1 MIHDLKTLVTVELF
15 KSLRAR
21 LGRIALFSAFIG
33 GALPI
38 ILIGIIGN
46 REASTFP
53 GVVPQVLLPS
63 LTVLTGL
70 ISVLL
75 SLSSWGDEYE
85 YGTLRLLLSRS
96 PKRWHFLLAKTAAQ
110 ALVLL
115 AIIVIALSAELLV
128 GVLSHLIQ
136 ADPGKLGEQLQ
147 SLAQVLPPI
156 IGVWWLAG
164 MVYSGAVTLAITG
177 GQSPTLGMIGGLGFY
192 LGDLLLSNLGLG
204 FSGWIGKVS
213 IINSA
218 FSLIASVLGGLYR
231 QSGGALFSGMSE
243 MAPAGPGQVLSRLI
257 LYSAGALL
265 LAILIFRQRDIHP

>member
-38 ILIGIIGN
+38 ILIGIIGH

-115 AIIVIALSAELLV
+115 AIIVIALAAELLV

-177 GQSPTLGMIGGLGFY
+177 G
-192 LGDLLLSNLGLG
+192 NLRPWG
-204 FSGWIGKVS
+204 
-213 IINSA
+213 
-218 FSLIASVLGGLYR
+218 
-231 QSGGALFSGMSE
+231 
-243 MAPAGPGQVLSRLI
+243 
-257 LYSAGALL
+257 
-265 LAILIFRQRDIHP
+265 